1 MCYVNLIGNKKRV
14 LLKKIQIQ
22 INSQATMP
30 VVRYYLYT
38 YKIAI
43 VMKSMIMLI
52 IIWVDSVDIDVEFN
66 SIVISDK
73 YNIRSGTIHDNKPIK
88 GSQKF

>member
-22 INSQATMP
+22 INSQATMT

-52 IIWVDSVDIDVEFN
+52 IIWVDSVGIDVEFN
-66 SIVISDK
+66 SVVISDK

-88 GSQKF
+88 GSRKF